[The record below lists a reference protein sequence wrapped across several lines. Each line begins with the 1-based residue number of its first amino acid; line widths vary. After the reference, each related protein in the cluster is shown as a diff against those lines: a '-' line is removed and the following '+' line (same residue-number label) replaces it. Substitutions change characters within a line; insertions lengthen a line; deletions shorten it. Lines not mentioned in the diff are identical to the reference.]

1 MLDPDN
7 ATSHMA
13 RHSNNHTDQQ
23 GGANL
28 ATRATATGALGDI
41 MVVEMV
47 AAVAE
52 ELDEEQA
59 EAEAEA
65 GPSW

>member
-1 MLDPDN
+1 MPRRIWRG
-7 ATSHMA
+7 TPTTTRIS
-13 RHSNNHTDQQ
+13 REE
-23 GGANL
+23 ANL